1 MFKNISSRTLTIV
14 FVVLLALAAFYIY
27 YDSSHEERSF
37 KKNIVDI
44 DTAKVTAISIYPKAN
59 NHKEVRLFKEGK
71 EWQVQLENNKSV
83 PAQQSKVKNLL
94 NQLAG
99 IKSTGVVAQNE
110 NKWHEFQVDTVGTRV
125 KVFEGN
131 DNTLDIT
138 FGKFNYE
145 QQTRSMSTAVRINDD
160 DNVYNV
166 NGFLEFSF
174 NQKPNAFR
182 DNYIVNDDMSHWN
195 KLTFTYP
202 DSSFQLVK
210 DTSNHWT
217 INGIRTDSATTVS
230 FLRSLSHITGS
241 NFIDNPDQSLLNKS
255 NYTLT
260 IQSTGFGAIDVSG
273 FGTPSTKTKNPP
285 QFIIHSSQND
295 ESYFN
300 GNSGKL
306 WTRVFVSKKHF
317 FPSKKKKK

>member
-14 FVVLLALAAFYIY
+14 FAVLLALAAFYVY
-27 YDSSHEERSF
+27 YDSSHEERTF

-44 DTAKVTAISIYPKAN
+44 DTTKVTAISIYPKAN

-71 EWQVQLENNKSV
+71 YWQVQLDNNKSV
-83 PAQQSKVKNLL
+83 TAQESKIKNLL
-94 NQLAG
+94 NQLAE
-99 IKSTGVVAQNE
+99 IKSLGVAAQNAD
-110 NKWHEFQVDTVGTRV
+110 KWHEFQVDTVGTRV
-125 KVFEGN
+125 KIFEGSN
-131 DNTLDIT
+131 NTLDIT

-145 QQTRSMSTAVRINDD
+145 QQTRSMSTAVRIKGD
-160 DNVYNV
+160 DNVYEV

-174 NQKPNAFR
+174 NQKADAFR

-210 DTSNHWT
+210 DNSNQWS
-217 INGIRTDSATTVS
+217 INNVRTDSAKTVN
-230 FLRSLSHITGS
+230 FLRSLSHLTGS
-241 NFIDNPDQSLLNKS
+241 DFVDNPDQSLLNKS

-273 FGTPSTKTKNPP
+273 FGTPSTDAKSPA
-285 QFIIHSSQND
+285 QFILHSSQNN

-300 GNSGKL
+300 GNTGKL
-306 WTRVFVSKKHF
+306 WQKVFPGKNQFLKK
-317 FPSKKKKK
+317 

>member
-37 KKNIVDI
+37 KKNIVD
-44 DTAKVTAISIYPKAN
+44 KAN

-71 EWQVQLENNKSV
+71 EWQVQLDNNKSV

-273 FGTPSTKTKNPP
+273 FGTPSTETKNPP